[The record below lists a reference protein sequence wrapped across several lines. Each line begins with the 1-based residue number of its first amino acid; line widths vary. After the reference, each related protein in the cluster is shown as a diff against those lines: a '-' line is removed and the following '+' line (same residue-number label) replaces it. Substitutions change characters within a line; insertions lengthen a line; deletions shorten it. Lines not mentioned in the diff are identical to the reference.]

1 MARLANDP
9 LRYSIIRSGV
19 TSGRRATEITRTLL
33 TRLVPVGLF
42 HSYPTTINMSGPTP
56 LSEGKSSNETYKS
69 VTLTSADSMIRYRL
83 IHPDKETR
91 PFAKRLHRY
100 AAASSLASSSTSE
113 SDAEDALAHE
123 RDMIRL
129 ETLKWK
135 LSVER
140 MLGSARNLE
149 RQRENYVKRAEQTG
163 ESSRSRGD

>member
-1 MARLANDP
+1 MA
-9 LRYSIIRSGV
+9 
-19 TSGRRATEITRTLL
+19 LL
-33 TRLVPVGLF
+33 PFPRVGGYQQ
-42 HSYPTTINMSGPTP
+42 H
-56 LSEGKSSNETYKS
+56 
-69 VTLTSADSMIRYRL
+69 VRVALTNTDSMIRYRL

-100 AAASSLASSSTSE
+100 AAASSLASSSTSG
-113 SDAEDALAHE
+113 SDAEDGLSHD

-149 RQRENYVKRAEQTG
+149 RQREAYVKRAEETG
-163 ESSRSRGD
+163 GSSRV